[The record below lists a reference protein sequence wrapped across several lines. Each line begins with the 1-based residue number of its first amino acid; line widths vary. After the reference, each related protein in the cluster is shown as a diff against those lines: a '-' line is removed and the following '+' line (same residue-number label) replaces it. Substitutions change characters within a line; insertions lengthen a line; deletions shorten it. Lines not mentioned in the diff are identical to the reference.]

1 MLKFLRGKS
10 GEIRSGYQTAAKLG
24 RWSMRWNGA
33 CYVLEAEPDEVNG
46 FWIKR
51 KPLSIRLTFGR
62 SEVWRFSDVELLE
75 NKESLTLLVKGE
87 REKGGIWDAQTD
99 SSSPKS

>member
-10 GEIRSGYQTAAKLG
+10 GEIRFGYQTAAKLG

-33 CYVLEAEPDEVNG
+33 SYVLEAEPEQVNG
-46 FWIKR
+46 FWLNR
-51 KPLSIRLTFGR
+51 KPLSVRLTVGR
-62 SEVWRFSDVELLE
+62 SDVWRFSDVELLQ

-87 REKGGIWDAQTD
+87 RDK
-99 SSSPKS
+99 

>member
-10 GEIRSGYQTAAKLG
+10 GEIRFGYQTAAKLG

-33 CYVLEAEPDEVNG
+33 SYVLDAEPKEVND

-51 KPLSIRLTFGR
+51 KPLSIRLTVGR
-62 SEVWRFSDVELLE
+62 SDVWRFSDVELLQ
-75 NKESLTLLVKGE
+75 NKESLTLLVKG
-87 REKGGIWDAQTD
+87 RARQIGGQYGSKKQI
-99 SSSPKS
+99 S

>member
-10 GEIRSGYQTAAKLG
+10 GEIRFGYQTAAKLG

-33 CYVLEAEPDEVNG
+33 GYVLDAEPKEVNE

-62 SEVWRFSDVELLE
+62 SEVWRFSDV
-75 NKESLTLLVKGE
+75 VKI
-87 REKGGIWDAQTD
+87 RNR
-99 SSSPKS
+99 